1 MIFDGDVEIIGNTT
15 SNIYISNNPATTSNE
30 VVILSQLDDINSQL
44 QKEIDQTNANLNNT
58 SSQLQGEIDNI
69 DGLFSYNPE
78 PDKVPQ
84 ANSNGNINLGWLNLP
99 PNGLLYYTSSD
110 IYMGTSGGFATYEF
124 DFTNWQQDYLS
135 KVPKA
140 NLIADPFYVVPIIQN
155 QYMTVGN
162 APAMIGSYSIHLFAS
177 TKPTYLN
184 GNFYQMQIT
193 LGQSDAEL
201 AGQSGY
207 YTNGGPGSFTYSSW
221 QQPPALHA
229 YSTLG
234 LVAYTIHF
242 LGGPQNVLWNTMPY
256 NNNGNLQITV
266 SYSPQGFVIAS
277 YEFSCYNTNP
287 NVTYT
292 VNNIYM
298 NGNPVT
304 EYVNNSSAEYV
315 VSGAGSEISGGQEL
329 VLPLTLPPF
338 SMAGGLFKN
347 IATPI
352 EFAVS
357 GSDGSNQTISVTNI
371 NTFNINNMLT
381 IPTNG

>member
-1 MIFDGDVEIIGNTT
+1 MKINGDIEILGNSIANSYT
-15 SNIYISNNPATTSNE
+15 SNNPATTGNG
-30 VVILSQLDDINSQL
+30 VVILNQ
-44 QKEIDQTNANLNNT
+44 LNN
-58 SSQLQGEIDNI
+58 L
-69 DGLFSYNPE
+69 LSYNPE
-78 PDKVPQ
+78 PNKVPQ
-84 ANSNGNINLGWLNLP
+84 ANSSGTINLGWLNLA
-99 PNGLLYYTSSD
+99 PNGLLYYTSSEV
-110 IYMGTSGGFATYEF
+110 YMGTSGGLATYEF
-124 DFTNWQQDYLS
+124 DFSNWQNDFS
-135 KVPKA
+135 TKVPNA
-140 NLIADPFYVVPIIQN
+140 NTTLDSFYVVPIIQN

-162 APAMIGSYSIHLFAS
+162 SPGMLGSYPIHVFAS

-193 LGQSDAEL
+193 LGQSDAETTS
-201 AGQSGY
+201 QSFY
-207 YTNGGPGSFTYSSW
+207 YIGDGSSVTLEGAPTNPYSGW
-221 QQPPALHA
+221 QNPPTLHP

-338 SMAGGLFKN
+338 SMAGGLFNN
-347 IATPI
+347 ITSPI

>member
-140 NLIADPFYVVPIIQN
+140 NLTQDPFYIVPIIQN

-162 APAMIGSYSIHLFAS
+162 APGMIGSYAIHLFAS

-207 YTNGGPGSFTYSSW
+207 YGGGGDPGSFSYSAW
-221 QQPPALHA
+221 QQPPVLHP

-256 NNNGNLQITV
+256 IASGQLQI
-266 SYSPQGFVIAS
+266 SCSFPEWGDI
-277 YEFSCYNTNP
+277 EFSCYNNNST
-287 NVTYT
+287 VTYT
-292 VNNIYM
+292 LNSIISGGNEVN
-298 NGNPVT
+298 T
-304 EYVNNSSAEYV
+304 
-315 VSGAGSEISGGQEL
+315 SGAGSEVAGSVN

-338 SMAGGLFKN
+338 SMAGGLITSGSAPFTFN
-347 IATPI
+347 YT
-352 EFAVS
+352 
-357 GSDGSNQTISVTNI
+357 GSDGSSNSQTISNI
-371 NTFNINNMLT
+371 LTFNINDMLT
-381 IPTNG
+381 IPING